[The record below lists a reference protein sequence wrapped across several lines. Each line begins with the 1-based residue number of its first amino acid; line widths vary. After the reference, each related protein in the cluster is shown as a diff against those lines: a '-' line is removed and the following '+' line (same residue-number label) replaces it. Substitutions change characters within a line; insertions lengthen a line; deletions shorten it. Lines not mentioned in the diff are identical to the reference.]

1 MMVDEHGKSR
11 LGRGLAALIGD
22 VGDEAA
28 VLDRQRNSRRVPI
41 EFLKPNPRNPR
52 RNFGDAELD
61 ELAASIRERG
71 IIQPILVRTVRGA
84 IDQYEIVAGE
94 RRWRAAQR
102 AGLHDVPVILLEV
115 SDREALELAI
125 IENVQR
131 ADLNA
136 LEEAQGY
143 QALGEEFKYSQDDIA
158 KIVGKSR
165 PHVANTLRLLKL
177 SDAVKAYVNSGQ
189 LSAGHARLL
198 VGQPN
203 AEEFAELIVKRGLN
217 VRQVEEMARR
227 DGRKQV
233 RELRRTGRIGPDPDA
248 AALEKRL
255 TDALGL
261 TVRILHRVD
270 GEGILSIRY
279 RSLEQLDDITRRL
292 ETGQQIVGTP
302 KPSAAQLEARREEAE
317 ERARAEAQKG
327 PRIRSV

>member
-1 MMVDEHGKSR
+1 MAKEAAMAHDEKSR

-28 VLDRQRNSRRVPI
+28 VLERQRNQRRVPI

-52 RNFGDAELD
+52 RAFADVELD

-71 IIQPILVRTVRGA
+71 IIQPILVRTARGA
-84 IDQYEIVAGE
+84 VDQYEIVAGE

-102 AGLHDVPVILLEV
+102 AGLHDVPVLLIEV

-143 QALGEEFKYSQDDIA
+143 QSLADEFKYSQDDIA

-165 PHVANTLRLLKL
+165 PHVSNTIRLLKL
-177 SDAVKAYVNSGQ
+177 SDAVKAYIHSGQ
-189 LSAGHARLL
+189 LTAGHARLL

-203 AEEFAELIVKRGLN
+203 AEEFAALIVKRG
-217 VRQVEEMARR
+217 QIPQI
-227 DGRKQV
+227 GRAHV
-233 RELRRTGRIGPDPDA
+233 
-248 AALEKRL
+248 
-255 TDALGL
+255 
-261 TVRILHRVD
+261 
-270 GEGILSIRY
+270 
-279 RSLEQLDDITRRL
+279 
-292 ETGQQIVGTP
+292 
-302 KPSAAQLEARREEAE
+302 
-317 ERARAEAQKG
+317 
-327 PRIRSV
+327 

>member
-1 MMVDEHGKSR
+1 
-11 LGRGLAALIGD
+11 
-22 VGDEAA
+22 
-28 VLDRQRNSRRVPI
+28 VPI

-52 RNFGDAELD
+52 RVFEDAELE

-71 IIQPILVRTVRGA
+71 VIQPILVRAVRGA
-84 IDQYEIVAGE
+84 MDQYEIVAGE
-94 RRWRAAQR
+94 RRWRASQR
-102 AGLHDVPVILLEV
+102 AGLHDVPVILLEI

-136 LEEAQGY
+136 LEEANGY
-143 QALGEEFKYSQDDIA
+143 QALADEFNYSQDEIA

-165 PHVANTLRLLKL
+165 PHVANTLRLLRL

-203 AEEFAELIVKRGLN
+203 AAELAEQIIARGLN

-227 DGRKQV
+227 DGKKQA
-233 RELRRTGRIGPDPDA
+233 REVRRTGRMGADPDA

-261 TVRILHRVD
+261 SVRIVHRAD

-292 ETGQQIVGTP
+292 ETGPVVGAATR
-302 KPSAAQLEARREEAE
+302 SAQQLEARRRMEAE
-317 ERARAEAQKG
+317 EAAMEAEQEANKG
-327 PRIRSV
+327 PKIRSL